1 MLLEVAAIGVKI
13 GIMPAFVP
21 RSMIRFVLAI
31 VLAGATTAVTAQA
44 VQRMPRVGVLY
55 MGGPVSSE
63 DSSVGFERGMRDL
76 GYASGRNVV
85 LDYRYADGRPE
96 RLPALAAEL
105 VAANADVILAAGP
118 GPLAAARH
126 ATTTIPIVTVSGSDP
141 VLEGWAKSLAR
152 PGGIVTGLSVTFPE
166 LEQKRLEIMKVL
178 LPGAL
183 RIATI
188 IAPLELRDGGSDVS
202 TDMKDAANGMG
213 LQLQSVPLRSVA
225 ELDGLG
231 GALRRGRAQAVFTV
245 ETTFV
250 VANRKRIA
258 EIAAQLGIPVIG
270 EFTIFGADDVLMAY
284 GADLNDLLRR
294 AATHVDR
301 ILKGARA
308 GDLPIERPTKLEL
321 TVNRKV
327 ARDLGIA
334 IPQSILLR
342 ADRIV
347 E

>member
-1 MLLEVAAIGVKI
+1 
-13 GIMPAFVP
+13 
-21 RSMIRFVLAI
+21 MIRFVLAI
-31 VLAGATTAVTAQA
+31 ALVCAAPAATSQA
-44 VQRMPRVGVLY
+44 VQKAPRVGVLY

-63 DSSVGFERGMRDL
+63 DSSVGFGRGMREL
-76 GYASGRNVV
+76 GYAAGQNVV
-85 LDYRYADGRPE
+85 LDYRYAEGKPE
-96 RLPALAAEL
+96 RLATLAAQL
-105 VAANADVILAAGP
+105 VAANVDVILAAGP
-118 GPLAAARH
+118 GPLAAARQ
-126 ATTTIPIVTVSGSDP
+126 ATTTIPIVTVAGSDP
-141 VLEGWAKSLAR
+141 VREGWAKTLAR
-152 PGGIVTGLSVTFPE
+152 PGGMVTGLSVTFPE

-178 LPGAL
+178 LPGVSRVAM
-183 RIATI
+183 IF
-188 IAPLELRDGGSDVS
+188 APLELRDGGSEISAD
-202 TDMKDAANGMG
+202 TAAAAKGMG
-213 LQLQSVPLRSVA
+213 LQLQRLPVRSA
-225 ELDGLG
+225 GDLDGLA
-231 GALRRGRAQAVFTV
+231 GALRQGRAEAVLTV

-270 EFTIFGADDVLMAY
+270 EFTIFGADEVLMAY

-301 ILKGARA
+301 ILKGARQ

-327 ARDLGIA
+327 ARELGIP
-334 IPQSILLR
+334 IPQSVVLR

>member
-1 MLLEVAAIGVKI
+1 
-13 GIMPAFVP
+13 
-21 RSMIRFVLAI
+21 MIRFVLAI
-31 VLAGATTAVTAQA
+31 VLVCAASAATAQG
-44 VQRMPRVGVLY
+44 VQKTPRVGVLY
-55 MGGPVSSE
+55 MGGPLSSE
-63 DSSVGFERGMRDL
+63 DSSIGFGRGMREL
-76 GYASGRNVV
+76 GYVAGQNVV
-85 LDYRYADGRPE
+85 LDYRYAEGRPE
-96 RLPALAAEL
+96 QLATLAAQL
-105 VAANADVILAAGP
+105 VAAHVDVILAAGP
-118 GPLAAARH
+118 GPLAAAQQ
-126 ATTTIPIVTVSGSDP
+126 ATTTIPIVTVAGSDP
-141 VLEGWAKSLAR
+141 VRQGWAKTLAR
-152 PGGIVTGLSVTFPE
+152 PGGMVTGLSVTMPE
-166 LEQKRLEIMKVL
+166 LEQKRLEIMKLL
-178 LPGAL
+178 LPGVS
-183 RIATI
+183 RIVVI
-188 IAPLELRDGGSDVS
+188 VAPLELGDGGDDISSETVV
-202 TDMKDAANGMG
+202 AAKGMG
-213 LQLQSVPLRSVA
+213 LKLQRFPLRSA
-225 ELDGLG
+225 GDLDGLAD
-231 GALRRGRAQAVFTV
+231 ALRQGRAEAVFTV
-245 ETTFV
+245 ETNFV

>member
-1 MLLEVAAIGVKI
+1 
-13 GIMPAFVP
+13 
-21 RSMIRFVLAI
+21 MIRFVLAI
-31 VLAGATTAVTAQA
+31 ALVGAAPAVAAQA
-44 VQRMPRVGVLY
+44 VQKMPRVGVLY
-55 MGGPVSSE
+55 MGGPASSE
-63 DSSVGFERGMRDL
+63 DSSIGFERGMRDL
-76 GYASGRNVV
+76 GYAAGRNVA

-105 VAANADVILAAGP
+105 VAAKADVILAAGP

-152 PGGIVTGLSVTFPE
+152 PGGTVTGLSVTFPE

-178 LPGAL
+178 LPGAV
-183 RIATI
+183 RIAVV

-202 TDMKDAANGMG
+202 TDMKDAAKGMG
-213 LQLQSVPLRSVA
+213 LQLQSVALRSVA
-225 ELDGLG
+225 ELDGIG
-231 GALRRGRAQAVFTV
+231 DALRQGRAQAVLTV

-270 EFTIFGADDVLMAY
+270 EFTIFGADDILMAY

-301 ILKGARA
+301 ILKGSRA

-327 ARDLGIA
+327 ARELGIA
-334 IPQSILLR
+334 IPQAILLR